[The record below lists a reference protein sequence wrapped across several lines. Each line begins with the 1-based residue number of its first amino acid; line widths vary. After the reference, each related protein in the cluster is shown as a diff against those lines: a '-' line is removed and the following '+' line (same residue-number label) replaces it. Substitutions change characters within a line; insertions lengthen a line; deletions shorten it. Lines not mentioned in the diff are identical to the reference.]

1 MPVGHMFGSCVS
13 FHAQVRLHL
22 HFFWFRISFTCASF
36 TCFWQA
42 GGCGGGGVRVCATL
56 RASRKEIPTT
66 LYTQEGALSSS
77 IEPKTKCEK
86 GKAEGCPGVVSL
98 WTVAVRVGAR
108 GGDLGGGFISWSK
121 TPYAPQGGAA
131 DI

>member
-1 MPVGHMFGSCVS
+1 MHKFG
-13 FHAQVRLHL
+13 FIY
-22 HFFWFRISFTCASF
+22 ISFGFAYLLRAHPLHVF
-36 TCFWQA
+36 GRL
-42 GGCGGGGVRVCATL
+42 GGVGVGGVRVCAPL

-66 LYTQEGALSSS
+66 LHTQEGALSSS